1 MVLRRLGPAFVA
13 ALLAAA
19 IVLLVPPVADAKPA
33 KIKGRFSAPGY
44 SVIALAA
51 DGEAKVA
58 RARHRKF
65 KLRPPARRVTLHL
78 RAPDATYGGPVVVG
92 LAGGRAI
99 VGVRAGAKLGMVEV
113 DRDSGYA
120 SVASRLPGRYVN
132 GDITA
137 TAANGVP
144 IGAGNYGRVA
154 VDQAAGRPADLD
166 LDGIPASL
174 DVDDDGDLVLDPF
187 DDPPAANGS
196 EVVVGGRSLLN
207 LDLPD
212 IVNANAPGMTDARI
226 EAALPSFGGVI
237 LGALGIDASGPD
249 DPGVELDCG
258 DPDTGLIYC
267 RRNGGTGTLTN
278 IGLGLPFGGSEG
290 DRYPACCDADED
302 GFGSLAFSPVP
313 QVQFNGHHVALLH
326 GASADQIRAGDVL
339 VARVADGADFAGTMS
354 YVFETPPALVS
365 YTDELGNTTA
375 MDYPVTPGAP
385 GTRENPF
392 VVTDG
397 PDADPTPPGAPHA
410 FPEIEVTMTFWRPQR
425 SSLPGEAGRWMDV
438 GNTVY
443 VASRRGTM
451 QDPSSYGGGGCRA
464 SAYSEGDPNLTPV
477 QAPDFPLWFEPVSG
491 LEDTSDDQSADPAN
505 TFTFTL
511 NLSRCFGLDFAQEP
525 HTFGVL
531 LRAQPANPR
540 PGPPD
545 NTRATVAWF
554 RSG

>member
-1 MVLRRLGPAFVA
+1 M
-13 ALLAAA
+13 AAA
-19 IVLLVPPVADAKPA
+19 VVLLVPPAADAKPA
-33 KIKGRFSAPGY
+33 KIMGRFSAPGY

-92 LAGGRAI
+92 DAGDRAI

-113 DRDSGYA
+113 DRASGYA
-120 SVASRLPGRYVN
+120 SVASPLPGRYVN

-137 TAANGVP
+137 TAADGVP

-154 VDQAAGRPADLD
+154 VDQAAGGPADLD

-174 DVDDDGDLVLDPF
+174 DVDDDGDVILDPF
-187 DDPPAANGS
+187 DDPPAASGS

-249 DPGVELDCG
+249 EPGVELDCG

-267 RRNGGTGTLTN
+267 RRNGGTGKLTN
-278 IGLGLPFGGSEG
+278 IGLGLPFGGSED

-313 QVQFNGHHVALLH
+313 QVEFNGHHVALLH

-375 MDYPVTPGAP
+375 MDYPVAPGAP

-397 PDADPTPPGAPHA
+397 PDADSPPPGSPIP
-410 FPEIEVTMTFWRPQR
+410 FPEIEVTMTFWRAQR
-425 SSLPGEAGRWMDV
+425 SSLPGEPGRWMDV
-438 GNTVY
+438 GHTAY
-443 VASRRGTM
+443 VASPRGNM
-451 QDPSSYGGGGCRA
+451 ASPSVIGGGGCPAR
-464 SAYSEGDPNLTPV
+464 AYSETDANLTPV
-477 QAPDFPLWFEPVSG
+477 QAPDYPWFDSVPG
-491 LEDTSDDQSADPAN
+491 LEDTSDDQPADPAN
-505 TFTFTL
+505 TFSFTL
-511 NLSRCFGLDFAQEP
+511 NLSRCFGLIIAQQP
-525 HTFGVL
+525 QTFGL
-531 LRAQPANPR
+531 FLRAQPAHPL

-545 NTRATVAWF
+545 MARATVAWF